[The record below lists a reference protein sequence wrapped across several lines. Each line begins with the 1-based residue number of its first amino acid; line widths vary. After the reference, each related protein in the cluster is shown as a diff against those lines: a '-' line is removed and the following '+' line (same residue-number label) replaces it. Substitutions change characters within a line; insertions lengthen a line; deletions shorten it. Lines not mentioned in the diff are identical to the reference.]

1 MNFLGVVENATITAE
16 QLCND
21 VLNLAFFEI
30 VA

>member
-21 VLNLAFFEI
+21 VLNAFFEI